1 MKGWQMYSIIHQLK
15 ELGLNKAQ
23 TARKLTINA
32 KTVSKYWEME
42 PDEYASYVQDQSR
55 TKVLTDYEPVVTEWL
70 RLYPDLSAS
79 QVCDWL
85 QEHYHIIPKERT
97 VRRFVAFLRTKYEI
111 PKPMKTRL
119 YEAVDD
125 PPMGF
130 QMQVDIGIISVRK
143 AYEPSLIKLYC
154 VAFVLSNSRYKYGV
168 WFERPLTS
176 ADFVNAIEA
185 CFEYMGGRPHELVFD
200 QDKLLA
206 VSENYG
212 DIIYTYE
219 FERFRQSMGFEV
231 RLCRAADPESKG
243 RIEAVVKY
251 FKNNFAKNR
260 LFMDHRIWTESFE
273 DWLSRTGNGK
283 MHGVTKKIPAQVFAV
298 EAQYLKPVQ
307 IIKYTSS
314 SSSITRLVHKDNTV
328 FYQGNRYSVPLGTY
342 KPGLEVTLAVE
353 GGVLRI
359 TDAFGDIMYA
369 EHPISSDKGKLIKN
383 NNHRRDT
390 SEKVDRLYEKV
401 LKQFKDQSSAT
412 LFLNKIR
419 ELKSRYVRDQYNLIL
434 KGLESKSEEAISS
447 ALVYCCENEL
457 FSAVDFR
464 NALEYF
470 NPKDRAEKSSENAI
484 KLPKNVIP
492 ITTIKTHRRNLK
504 EYSRLV
510 GGGTE

>member
-1 MKGWQMYSIIHQLK
+1 
-15 ELGLNKAQ
+15 
-23 TARKLTINA
+23 
-32 KTVSKYWEME
+32 
-42 PDEYASYVQDQSR
+42 
-55 TKVLTDYEPVVTEWL
+55 
-70 RLYPDLSAS
+70 
-79 QVCDWL
+79 
-85 QEHYHIIPKERT
+85 
-97 VRRFVAFLRTKYEI
+97 
-111 PKPMKTRL
+111 
-119 YEAVDD
+119 
-125 PPMGF
+125 
-130 QMQVDIGIISVRK
+130 
-143 AYEPSLIKLYC
+143 
-154 VAFVLSNSRYKYGV
+154 
-168 WFERPLTS
+168 
-176 ADFVNAIEA
+176 
-185 CFEYMGGRPHELVFD
+185 
-200 QDKLLA
+200 
-206 VSENYG
+206 
-212 DIIYTYE
+212 
-219 FERFRQSMGFEV
+219 
-231 RLCRAADPESKG
+231 
-243 RIEAVVKY
+243 
-251 FKNNFAKNR
+251 
-260 LFMDHRIWTESFE
+260 
-273 DWLSRTGNGK
+273 

-314 SSSITRLVHKDNTV
+314 STSITRLVHKDNTV

-412 LFLNKIR
+412 LFLSKIR

-470 NPKDRAEKSSENAI
+470 NPKDRSEKSSENSI